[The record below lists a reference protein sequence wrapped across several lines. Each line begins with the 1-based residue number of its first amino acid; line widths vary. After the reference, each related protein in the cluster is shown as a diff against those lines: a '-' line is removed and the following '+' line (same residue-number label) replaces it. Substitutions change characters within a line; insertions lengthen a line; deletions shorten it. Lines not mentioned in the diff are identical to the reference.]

1 MYVFRSLRVKALV
14 TNLEKQQK
22 KFFFI
27 FTWYMVTFSHKMI
40 CIKNVLRVF
49 LPLLTLRTRSS
60 VWDLKNNAGNL
71 VYWFAAQQKLSTC
84 RRQKSSSIYS
94 KFSLEDN
101 ELTPR
106 FQNPLEVA

>member
-40 CIKNVLRVF
+40 CIKNVFKSVF
-49 LPLLTLRTRSS
+49 TFINPYNTLFC
-60 VWDLKNNAGNL
+60 LKS
-71 VYWFAAQQKLSTC
+71 QKQC
-84 RRQKSSSIYS
+84 Q
-94 KFSLEDN
+94 
-101 ELTPR
+101 
-106 FQNPLEVA
+106 